1 MAVTLIDTNVLLR
14 LLQPL
19 HPQYSI
25 AATAVAEL
33 RKQRADLCVAPQ
45 NLVEFWVVATRPVV
59 NNGLGMSPL
68 MIAGELRALNGLFR
82 LLEGKPGVAGAW
94 EMLVGKH
101 LVSGKQAHDA
111 HLVAVMLVYAVTSI
125 LTFNIADFQRY
136 PGITVL
142 DPAQF

>member
-1 MAVTLIDTNVLLR
+1 MAATLIDTNVLLR
-14 LLQPL
+14 LLQPR
-19 HPQYSI
+19 HPQYPI
-25 AATAVAEL
+25 AAAAVAQL

-45 NLVEFWVVATRPVV
+45 NLVEFWVVATRPVI

-68 MIAGELRALNGLFR
+68 TITGELRALNGLFR
-82 LLEGKPGVAGAW
+82 LLEGKSGVAGAW

-111 HLVAVMLVYAVTSI
+111 HLVAVMLVYAVTDI

-136 PGITVL
+136 PGVTVL
-142 DPAQF
+142 DPARF

>member
-14 LLQPL
+14 LLQPQ
-19 HPQYSI
+19 HSQYST
-25 AATAVAEL
+25 AVAAVAEL
-33 RKQRADLCVAPQ
+33 RRQRVDLCLAPQ
-45 NLVEFWVVATRPVV
+45 NLVEFWAVATRPLV
-59 NNGLGMSPL
+59 NNGLGMTPR
-68 MIAGELRALNGLFR
+68 MVAGELRALNGLFR

-94 EMLVGKH
+94 ETLVGKH
-101 LVSGKQAHDA
+101 LVWGKQAHDA

-136 PGITVL
+136 PGITVF

>member
-1 MAVTLIDTNVLLR
+1 MAATLIDTNVLLR
-14 LLQPL
+14 LWQPR

-25 AATAVAEL
+25 AAAAVTEL
-33 RKQRADLCVAPQ
+33 RKQRADLCVARQ
-45 NLVEFWVVATRPVV
+45 NLVEFWVVATRPVI

-68 MIAGELRALNGLFR
+68 TITGELRALNGLFR
-82 LLEGKPGVAGAW
+82 LLEGKSGVAGAW
-94 EMLVGKH
+94 EMLVGTH

-111 HLVAVMLVYAVTSI
+111 HLVAVMLVYAVTDI
-125 LTFNIADFQRY
+125 LTFNIADFRRY